1 MNFNF
6 NISNRNNSKPIMED
20 DDDINFNQ
28 SNNFDNNNNFFTK
41 DISKNS
47 DEIIKKYYEISD
59 NKTSDNKMSD
69 SKMRTS
75 SKNETLQTFQYNKNN
90 SEEKSN
96 NNTLEGSYK
105 NFYESHFQINEE
117 TTKLSKRKNSNF
129 LNDRRSLNTNLTN
142 NSTIMPKNKFIIP
155 KDLISD
161 YRNWNGYNYFPIK
174 GAIIEGPCNIRPTVM
189 TACAVTVPVLLFLI
203 FNTNYISDKL
213 TIAIPIIIEI
223 IYIII
228 IIYLLISAFVDPGII
243 RRFNILNDNK
253 NKDYVNTRKEAK
265 IFHLGYIMNY
275 KYCPSC
281 GIIRP
286 NRSTHCSDC
295 NNCVERLDHHC
306 PWIGHCVGKR
316 NYKYF
321 FIFLFFLNILAI
333 LLIIISIIF
342 LVKKS
347 KDYKKI
353 KDLLPNNM
361 KEHITAFSLCDS
373 IISLYLIIYCFF
385 SMFFIT
391 ILIFY
396 HFNLIA
402 TNSTTKEL
410 IKNAFYVVQGNPYKR
425 SVCTNIKNVLCPKTK
440 KYSIIDILRG
450 AREYEDNKE
459 NNKERKDNNNP
470 INNNVN
476 QFYNENE
483 TNIQLNVNSIITNR
497 DNLIDKTKFFNEENY
512 INNKNNDDIIGNFRN
527 VEIIDKNNN
536 YYKDEKESS
545 NNSGSQLTGRKSLEP
560 QPMDTEITKEPF
572 IYNKSGKY
580 SKSLRNED
588 LRKVKLQEYLKNFG
602 TGKTPKYNK

>member
-6 NISNRNNSKPIMED
+6 NISNRENSKPIMED
-20 DDDINFNQ
+20 DNDINYNQ
-28 SNNFDNNNNFFTK
+28 SNNFDNNNNFFEK

-47 DEIIKKYYEISD
+47 EEIIKKYYEISD
-59 NKTSDNKMSD
+59 NKMSD
-69 SKMRTS
+69 SKMRSS
-75 SKNETLQTFQYNKNN
+75 SKNETLQTIQYNKTN

-96 NNTLEGSYK
+96 NNTIDGSYK
-105 NFYESHFQINEE
+105 KLYDSHIQINEE
-117 TTKLSKRKNSNF
+117 TVKLSKRKNSNF
-129 LNDRRSLNTNLTN
+129 QNDRKSLNINLTN
-142 NSTIMPKNKFIIP
+142 NSTIIPKNNFILP
-155 KDLISD
+155 KDLISH
-161 YRNWNGYNYFPIK
+161 YKNWSGYNYFPLNGI
-174 GAIIEGPCNIRPTVM
+174 IIEGPCNIRPTVM

-203 FNTNYISDKL
+203 FNTDYVSDNL
-213 TIAIPIIIEI
+213 SIAIIIIIEI
-223 IYIII
+223 LYLIILFFLI
-228 IIYLLISAFVDPGII
+228 ISAFIDPGII
-243 RRFNILNDNK
+243 RKFNIAYDNK
-253 NKDYVNTRKEAK
+253 NKDYNNMRKEAK

-316 NYKYF
+316 NYKHF

-333 LLIIISIIF
+333 LLIIVSIIF
-342 LVKKS
+342 IVKKI

-353 KDLLPNNM
+353 KNLLPDNM
-361 KEHITAFSLCDS
+361 KEHITAFSFCDS

-410 IKNAFYVVQGNPYKR
+410 IKNAFYIVQGNPYKR

-450 AREYEDNKE
+450 AKEYGD
-459 NNKERKDNNNP
+459 NNKEINKYKKKNIKS
-470 INNNVN
+470 INNNEN
-476 QFYNENE
+476 KKFNENE
-483 TNIQLNVNSIITNR
+483 TNVELIVKSILTNR
-497 DNLIDKTKFFNEENY
+497 EKLNDEEKYFKDENY
-512 INNKNNDDIIGNFRN
+512 INNKNNNMIENSNNIS
-527 VEIIDKNNN
+527 KNDN

-545 NNSGSQLTGRKSLEP
+545 NNSGKHLRGINSMKP
-560 QPMDTEITKEPF
+560 QPMDTLITR
-572 IYNKSGKY
+572 
-580 SKSLRNED
+580 KSLIYKQREKFSQSLKNED

-602 TGKTPKYNK
+602 TGKTPEYNKGNN

>member
-6 NISNRNNSKPIMED
+6 NISNRENSKPIMED
-20 DDDINFNQ
+20 DDDINYNQ
-28 SNNFDNNNNFFTK
+28 SNNFDNNNNFFAK

-47 DEIIKKYYEISD
+47 DEIKKYYEA
-59 NKTSDNKMSD
+59 SDNKMSD
-69 SKMRTS
+69 SKMRSS
-75 SKNETLQTFQYNKNN
+75 SKNETLQTIQYNKNN

-96 NNTLEGSYK
+96 NNTIDGSYK
-105 NFYESHFQINEE
+105 KLYDSHLQINEE
-117 TTKLSKRKNSNF
+117 TVKLSKRKNSNF
-129 LNDRRSLNTNLTN
+129 LNDRKSLNINITN
-142 NSTIMPKNKFIIP
+142 NSTIMPKSNFILP
-155 KDLISD
+155 KDLISH
-161 YRNWNGYNYFPIK
+161 YKNWNGYNYFPLNGI
-174 GAIIEGPCNIRPTVM
+174 IIEGPCNIRPTVM

-203 FNTNYISDKL
+203 FNTDYTSDKIS
-213 TIAIPIIIEI
+213 IAIPIIIEI
-223 IYIII
+223 LYIII
-228 IIYLLISAFVDPGII
+228 IVFLIISAFIDPGII
-243 RRFNILNDNK
+243 RKFKIAYDNK
-253 NKDYVNTRKEAK
+253 NKDYNNMRKEAK

-316 NYKYF
+316 NYKHF

-342 LVKKS
+342 IAKKN

-353 KDLLPNNM
+353 KNLLPDNM
-361 KEHITAFSLCDS
+361 KEHLTAFSFCDS

-410 IKNAFYVVQGNPYKR
+410 IKNAFYIVLGNPYKR

-440 KYSIIDILRG
+440 KISIIDILRG
-450 AREYEDNKE
+450 AKE
-459 NNKERKDNNNP
+459 FNDNNNEINKSQKKNSKS
-470 INNNVN
+470 INNNEPN
-476 QFYNENE
+476 NYNENE
-483 TNIQLNVNSIITNR
+483 TNAQLNVNSILTNR
-497 DNLIDKTKFFNEENY
+497 DKLIDETKYFKDENFT
-512 INNKNNDDIIGNFRN
+512 NNKNNDLIENSKYIS
-527 VEIIDKNNN
+527 KNDN
-536 YYKDEKESS
+536 YYKDEKDSS
-545 NNSGSQLTGRKSLEP
+545 DNSGNHLRGINSMKF
-560 QPMDTEITKEPF
+560 QPMDTISPKKSFT
-572 IYNKSGKY
+572 YNQSGKF
-580 SKSLRNED
+580 SQSLQNED
-588 LRKVKLQEYLKNFG
+588 MRKVKLQEYLKTFG
-602 TGKTPKYNK
+602 TGKPLKYNKGNN